1 MRAFATEAGFLHT
14 AEWSNLGRDDALV
27 DADNA
32 VLQRLADAPN
42 AADVPRVE
50 VRGEAELSVVGELDG
65 FLLGLEAEQRRNRTE
80 CLLAS
85 DLHLCRHVCD
95 HRRLEEIAA

>member
-1 MRAFATEAGFLHT
+1 MRAFATEAGFLHA
-14 AEWSNLGRDDALV
+14 AEWSNLGRDDAFV
-27 DADNA
+27 YAHDA
-32 VLQRLADAPN
+32 VFERFTDAPD

-65 FLLGLEAEQRRNRTE
+65 FLLGLGMVQLRDRSE
-80 CLLAS
+80 CLFAS
-85 DLHLCRHVCD
+85 VLHLCRHVCD